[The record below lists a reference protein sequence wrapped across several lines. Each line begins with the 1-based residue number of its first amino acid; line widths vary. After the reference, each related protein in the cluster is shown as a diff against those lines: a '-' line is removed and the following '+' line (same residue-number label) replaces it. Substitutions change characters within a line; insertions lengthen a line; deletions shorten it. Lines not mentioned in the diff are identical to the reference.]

1 MWNLYFYYF
10 GTAHHSVVFIS
21 KETLLIAH
29 GHIRSSTHVS
39 IYVVTNTRRSGEH
52 TNVSPE
58 KKYAC
63 ERERAYAV
71 ATANDHK

>member
-1 MWNLYFYYF
+1 MGIF
-10 GTAHHSVVFIS
+10 AHPRMYLFM
-21 KETLLIAH
+21 LLQTH
-29 GHIRSSTHVS
+29 GAQA
-39 IYVVTNTRRSGEH
+39 NT
-52 TNVSPE
+52 PMFLPK